1 MGPGYGADVGALPRP
16 SGERDG
22 GRWRCAWKE
31 ASLVIFFG
39 WSEDDCSLSW
49 HVECRVTRPDGV
61 AGVET
66 HDGVAWQVQDGDND
80 AYEGYDLVDA
90 TFEGEE
96 SCAMS
101 YDLRLYRP

>member
-1 MGPGYGADVGALPRP
+1 M
-16 SGERDG
+16 
-22 GRWRCAWKE
+22 
-31 ASLVIFFG
+31 
-39 WSEDDCSLSW
+39 
-49 HVECRVTRPDGV
+49 TRPDGV

-66 HDGVAWQVQDGDND
+66 HDGVAWQVRDGDND